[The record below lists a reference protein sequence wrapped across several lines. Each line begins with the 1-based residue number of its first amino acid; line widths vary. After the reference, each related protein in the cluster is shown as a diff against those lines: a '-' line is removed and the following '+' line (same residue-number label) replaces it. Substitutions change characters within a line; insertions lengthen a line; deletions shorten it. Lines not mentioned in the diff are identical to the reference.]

1 MPGEA
6 HTAPAMPARYAR
18 QRNLVILVGALAA
31 LLCANLLTG
40 PAPIGFDALRHVILN
55 PGDHSTTAIILRQ
68 IRLPQALMALLT
80 GAALGLSG
88 AEMQTILDNPLA
100 SPFTLGVSSAAA
112 LGAALAIVLNL
123 SVPWV
128 PDPYIVA
135 VNAFVFA
142 LACTAVLHLA
152 ARRARTGTA
161 GIILLGIAMV
171 FTFNALVSLVQFS
184 ASATALQD
192 LTFWMMGSL
201 ARSDWPRLGVA
212 ALALCVVAPFSLRS
226 AWALTALRFGDERAA
241 SFGVDTR
248 RLRRAALV
256 RISILAAVAVS
267 LTGIIGFIGL
277 IAPHIARRLW
287 GEDHRWY
294 LPASA
299 LTGSVILLAAAIVSR
314 LGSTGMVIPIGI
326 VTTLVGIPF
335 FCVAVLRR
343 GAGA

>member
-1 MPGEA
+1 MPGKA
-6 HTAPAMPARYAR
+6 RPASVRPARHAR
-18 QRNLVILVGALAA
+18 QRYLAA
-31 LLCANLLTG
+31 LVAGVVVLFCADLATG
-40 PAPIGFDALRHVILN
+40 PAAIGLGTLRHILL
-55 PGDHSTTAIILRQ
+55 GAADHSTAAIILGQ
-68 IRLPQALMALLT
+68 IRLPQAAMAMLT
-80 GAALGLSG
+80 GAALGLAG

-112 LGAALAIVLNL
+112 LGAALAIVLDL
-123 SVPWV
+123 GLPLI
-128 PDPYIVA
+128 PDPYVVA
-135 VNAFVFA
+135 ANAFLFA
-142 LACTAVLHLA
+142 VACTAILHLA
-152 ARRARTGTA
+152 ARRAHAGTT

-201 ARSDWPRLGVA
+201 ARSDWPRLGVV
-212 ALALCVVAPFSLRS
+212 ALALCLVAPFSLRS

-267 LTGIIGFIGL
+267 LTGIIGFVGL
-277 IAPHIARRLW
+277 VAPHIARRLW

-299 LTGSVILLAAAIVSR
+299 LTGSVILEAAAIVSK
-314 LGSTGMVIPIGI
+314 LGGNGVVIPIGI

-335 FCVAVLRR
+335 FCFAVLRR
-343 GAGA
+343 GPYA